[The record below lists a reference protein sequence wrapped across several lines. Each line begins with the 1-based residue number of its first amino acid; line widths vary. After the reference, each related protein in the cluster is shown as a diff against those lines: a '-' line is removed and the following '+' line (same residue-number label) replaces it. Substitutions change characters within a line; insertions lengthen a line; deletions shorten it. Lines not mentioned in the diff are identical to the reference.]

1 MKDSTHMRPL
11 KLFAAVVAS
20 LLISV
25 PASAQKIRTE
35 FTARAMVGIYNGSCN
50 LTGGVRLSDNWTVG
64 ALAGNGNVYIDA
76 APGNIKY
83 IKAGAFARGYAHLG
97 KNDIFALYADFTA
110 GGACVYKVNGK
121 YLYGVEG
128 QEPLEMI
135 DDNPG
140 DLAPLMAFEPGI
152 RVRLFK
158 NIHVFLGPTISTL
171 GMGVHA
177 GIGF

>member
-1 MKDSTHMRPL
+1 MRPL
-11 KLFAAVVAS
+11 RLFAAVVAA
-20 LLISV
+20 LLISM
-25 PASAQKIRTE
+25 PSSAQKIRTE
-35 FTARAMVGIYNGSCN
+35 FTARAVVGIFNGGYNF
-50 LTGGVRLSDNWTVG
+50 TGGVRLNDNWTVG
-64 ALAGNGNVYIDA
+64 ALAGTGGVYIDA
-76 APGNIKY
+76 VPGSIKY

-97 KNDIFALYADFTA
+97 KKDIFSLYADFTA

-128 QEPLEMI
+128 QEPQEMI
-135 DDNPG
+135 HDNPG
-140 DLAPLMAFEPGI
+140 DLAPLLALEPGI

-158 NIHVFLGPTISTL
+158 NIHIFLGPTVSTL